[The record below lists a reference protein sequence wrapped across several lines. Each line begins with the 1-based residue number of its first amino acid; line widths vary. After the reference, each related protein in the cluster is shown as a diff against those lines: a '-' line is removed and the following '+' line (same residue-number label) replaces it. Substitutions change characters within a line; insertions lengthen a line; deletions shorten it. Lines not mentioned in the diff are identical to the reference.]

1 VVADGEGC
9 GHQAGM
15 KSYATSGTKTKI
27 ALDSAELESMR
38 NEIKLHLEELRRP
51 LAAEIRNY
59 PTPIPRCDAQFN
71 HLYEQQARLARDL
84 DQISA
89 LAGTS
94 LKREDT
100 IELIERFIASAPYT
114 DDGGE
119 REFRSRMKKQ
129 LSAFT

>member
-1 VVADGEGC
+1 MMSSVIS
-9 GHQAGM
+9 
-15 KSYATSGTKTKI
+15 KTAT
-27 ALDSAELESMR
+27 ARDSAKLESMW
-38 NEIKLHLEELRRP
+38 NEIRHHLEDRRRA

-84 DQISA
+84 DQTGA
-89 LAGTS
+89 LTGNNA
-94 LKREDT
+94 KRGDI
-100 IELIERFIASAPYT
+100 IESIRRFIASAPYT

-129 LSAFT
+129 VSAFT

>member
-1 VVADGEGC
+1 MSSVSSRTRTDAARDF
-9 GHQAGM
+9 AKLASM
-15 KSYATSGTKTKI
+15 
-27 ALDSAELESMR
+27 LD
-38 NEIKLHLEELRRP
+38 EIRVHLEGLRRA

-84 DQISA
+84 DRISA

-94 LKREDT
+94 LKREDA
-100 IELIERFIASAPYT
+100 IEMLERFIASAPYT

-119 REFRSRMKKQ
+119 RQFRSRMKKQ